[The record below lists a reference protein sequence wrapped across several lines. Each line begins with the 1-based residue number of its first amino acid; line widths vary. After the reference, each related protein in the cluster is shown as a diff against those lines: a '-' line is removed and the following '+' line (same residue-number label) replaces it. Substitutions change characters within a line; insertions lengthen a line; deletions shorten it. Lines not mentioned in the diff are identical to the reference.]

1 MGAVVYDAERSK
13 VIEIIYALTITF
25 LSGVSVSLI
34 EQELKEF
41 EFSKR
46 FKLFLL
52 IIAVIMVI
60 EFTVFTFNL
69 PWHDIFADPYGP

>member
-13 VIEIIYALTITF
+13 VVEIIYALTITY
-25 LSGVSVSLI
+25 LSGLSISVI

-46 FKLFLL
+46 VKVLLL
-52 IIAVIMVI
+52 IIIVVMII

-69 PWHDIFADPYGP
+69 PWHDVFADPYGP